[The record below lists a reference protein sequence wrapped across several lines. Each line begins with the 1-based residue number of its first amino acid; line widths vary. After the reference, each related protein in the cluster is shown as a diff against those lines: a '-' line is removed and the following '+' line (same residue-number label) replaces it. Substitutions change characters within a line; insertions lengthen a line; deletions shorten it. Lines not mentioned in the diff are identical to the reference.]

1 MCIQQV
7 HIMTKKEKNPFIL
20 TGAIPAEYFCDR
32 REESKRLI
40 RTLTQGGN
48 LCLISPRRMGKSK
61 LIRFC
66 YDKPEMND
74 TYYTFYIDILHTSS
88 LREFTYT
95 FGQNIF
101 EALHGQSKKMLMT
114 LAQGLKSIQ
123 AKFGFDPVSYTPTF
137 SLELGDITMPE
148 FTLNEIFQCLE
159 QADKPC
165 IVAFDEFQQITKYPE
180 KNVEALLR
188 SHIQHLGNVHFIF
201 AGSERHLVSEM
212 FQSSA
217 RPFYNSTD
225 LLELH
230 PIATQEYIPFVIK
243 WFTAYRKSIN
253 EDLVLR
259 TYRLFEGNTYYM
271 QKAFHEAFINTSP
284 QAECTLPNM
293 HETIGNLLEDAGDGY
308 RQLLSRIPE
317 KQKELL
323 YAIAAEGKATKIMS
337 AAFIKEHSLTSASA
351 VQAAVRKLLDT
362 DLLTFENGT
371 YYVPDVL
378 LHIYLRKLQ
387 GIAFTL

>member
-1 MCIQQV
+1 
-7 HIMTKKEKNPFIL
+7 MTSKEKNPFIL

-40 RTLTQGGN
+40 RTVTHGGN

-66 YDKPEMND
+66 YDKPELKD

-88 LREFTYT
+88 LREFTYA

-101 EALHGQSKKMLMT
+101 AALHSQSKKMLTT

-123 AKFGFDPVSYTPTF
+123 AKFGFDPTNCTPTF

-225 LLELH
+225 MLELH
-230 PIATQEYIPFVIK
+230 PIAIREYIPFVTK
-243 WFTAYRKSIN
+243 WFTVYKKAICD
-253 EDLVLR
+253 DLILR

-271 QKAFHEAFINTSP
+271 QKAFHEAFINTPS
-284 QAECTLPNM
+284 ESKCTESLM
-293 HETIGNLLEDAGDGY
+293 YKTIDSMIEDAADGY

-317 KQKELL
+317 RQKEVL

-337 AAFIKEHSLTSASA
+337 AAFIKSHSLTSASA
-351 VQAAVRKLLDT
+351 VQAATRKLLET
-362 DLLTFENGT
+362 DLLTFEDDT
-371 YYVPDVL
+371 YYVPDIL
-378 LHIYLRKLQ
+378 LRIYLRKLQ
-387 GIAFTL
+387 GIAFNL